1 MKKLVLAIG
10 LVCNLFN
17 ATAQNPVNFDI
28 EIYDLLKIKQYNIED
43 CHESNNFITEFLI
56 NEFDNLKNRKL
67 TQSDIDLL
75 FNRVKLTSYSDSNTI
90 VQISKNSFYY
100 NDTTIY
106 NSEIPDDFT
115 KDYVFNSLLNKTIQS
130 IEYTVEL
137 QRTPDIS
144 AFKSYENLIRINL
157 VTDGSTELYYMI
169 NVSNNNVTLIS
180 KYEDRI
186 IAANKNL

>member
-17 ATAQNPVNFDI
+17 TTAQNPVNFDI
-28 EIYDLLKIKQYNIED
+28 EIYDLVKIKQYNIED

-56 NEFDNLKNRKL
+56 NEFDNLKNKKL

-75 FNRVKLTSYSDSNTI
+75 FKRIKLTSYNDSNLV
-90 VQISKNSFYY
+90 VQISNNSFYY

-130 IEYTVEL
+130 IEYSVDL
-137 QRTPDIS
+137 QRTPDMS
-144 AFKSYENLIRINL
+144 GFKSYENLIRIDL
-157 VTDGSTELYYMI
+157 VTDSTKLTYMI
-169 NVSNNNVTLIS
+169 NVAKNNVTLIS
-180 KYEDRI
+180 KYEYHI
-186 IAANKNL
+186 IAVNKNH